1 MATKPSVQPPELDPA
16 YGALTLTDLRGL
28 RRELGDEESR
38 VSYWRRIIQ
47 ARIDLVTSGNRNDD
61 IVTRLTEVL
70 AESHAIHRR
79 LANLAVRPTQY
90 IEPLPDLQRL
100 WTTFVDPQDDSA
112 MAAFLSELQE
122 AERELSRV
130 RREILDRLNEATDQ
144 LIARYHQDPSLA
156 LTALPTAPLA

>member
-1 MATKPSVQPPELDPA
+1 MTKPRPEAPQLDPA
-16 YGALTLTDLRGL
+16 YASYSLADLRAL
-28 RRELGDEESR
+28 RKELGDEESR

-47 ARIDLVTSGNRNDD
+47 ARIDLVGSGNRNDD

-70 AESHAIHRR
+70 SESNAIHRR
-79 LANLAVRPTQY
+79 LANLAVRPSQY

-100 WTTFVDPQDDSA
+100 WTTVVDPNDEVA
-112 MAAFLSELQE
+112 RARFLRELQD

-144 LIARYHQDPSLA
+144 LIARYHQDPLLA
-156 LTALPTAPLA
+156 LSALPQLPLL